1 MIMSI
6 LKGKCPRCRKGDLFV
21 DKNPYHLK
29 KLSSMHESC
38 SCCKQPF
45 APEPGFYYGAMY
57 VSYALSVVVFIVNFV
72 LFALLFPLPPLV
84 FILLNT
90 AVLLLLWPVFFRLA
104 RIIYLNIFVGYDPEI
119 SRNASC

>member
-29 KLSSMHESC
+29 RLSVMHENC

-45 APEPGFYYGAMY
+45 EPEPGFYYGAMY
-57 VSYALSVVVFIVNFV
+57 VSYGLSVGVFIVNFV
-72 LFALLFPLPPLV
+72 LFALFFPLPPLV
-84 FILLNT
+84 FVLLNT
-90 AVLLLLWPVFFRLA
+90 VVLLLLWPVFFRLA

-119 SRNASC
+119 ARNTSC